1 MLRYLP
7 FLLVLAVWIYAF
19 IDCLNTPEKEVRN
32 LPKLVWVAIIV
43 LFGSV
48 LFGPLAWLVG
58 GRPRGRPVIAGGEA
72 TAGGGAGRGAR
83 RPGRA
88 RWVAPDDN
96 PDFLQSLGEDR
107 RKEEKEAREK
117 EQREKAERQKEE
129 QQKEERLEEEHGRER
144 DEEGPEGRQGPD
156 EDRR

>member
-58 GRPRGRPVIAGGEA
+58 GRPRGRPVLAGGEEG
-72 TAGGGAGRGAR
+72 AGGGGGAR
-83 RPGRA
+83 RPRRG

-96 PDFLQSLGEDR
+96 PDFLRSLEEDR
-107 RKEEKEAREK
+107 RRSEPA
-117 EQREKAERQKEE
+117 
-129 QQKEERLEEEHGRER
+129 EEEPQK

>member
-19 IDCLNTPEKEVRN
+19 IDCLNTPEKDVRN

-48 LFGPLAWLVG
+48 LFGPLAWFVG

-72 TAGGGAGRGAR
+72 AAGGGGR
-83 RPGRA
+83 RPGRV

-96 PDFLQSLGEDR
+96 PDFLRSLEEDR
-107 RKEEKEAREK
+107 RREK
-117 EQREKAERQKEE
+117 RREDRQK
-129 QQKEERLEEEHGRER
+129 K